1 MRCGDRPAWLAGI
14 AAILLALLFGAAPA
28 AALPRDDGTH
38 LGVATCAGSNCHG
51 AVQRSKGSY
60 VAQNEYLIWS
70 QKDKHSKAF
79 TVLRDKLA
87 LRIAHNLGLPDA
99 EHQQICLNCHT
110 DNVPPAQR
118 GPRFLLSDGVGCE
131 ACHGGSV
138 KWLGLHVS
146 GATHQQNLAAG
157 LYPTDEPLP
166 RAKLCESCHVGE
178 PGDFATH
185 RIMGAGHPP
194 IGFELDT
201 YTAIQPAH
209 YTVDAAYI
217 KRKGRPNDIQIWA
230 VGQAEDL
237 IKRMDLVLDPKNAP
251 KGVNPELALF
261 DCQACHHAMN
271 QLQWRAR
278 ADTGLGPG
286 KLRLYDAS
294 AVMLRLVAARVA
306 PDAGTALATHLLAL
320 HRATE
325 AASPDY
331 WANVQHEAAALRQT
345 AEVLMPILTKHDF
358 ARDDALALAKAVV
371 AAGTGGTDLDYSG
384 AQQET
389 MALESVVA
397 AMKAF
402 GYANDAQIKAL
413 NGALDGLY
421 SAVAADHPYDPD
433 RFVAALRAVG
443 AQLPQ

>member
-1 MRCGDRPAWLAGI
+1 MAARALIRFAAAI
-14 AAILLALLFGAAPA
+14 AALMLAAAPA
-28 AALPRDDGTH
+28 GAQAPNDGMH
-38 LGVATCAGSNCHG
+38 LGVATCAGNNCHG
-51 AVQRSKGSY
+51 SVQRSPGSY

-70 QKDKHSKAF
+70 QKDKHSQAYA
-79 TVLRDKLA
+79 VLGGKLA
-87 LRIAHNLGLPDA
+87 LRIARNLGLPDA
-99 EHQQICLNCHT
+99 EHQQICLDCHT
-110 DNVPPAQR
+110 DNVPPARR
-118 GPRFLLSDGVGCE
+118 GPRFQLSDGVGCE

-138 KWLGLHVS
+138 RWLGLHVS
-146 GATHQQNLAAG
+146 GAAHQQNLAAG
-157 LYPTDEPLP
+157 LYPTEAPLP
-166 RAKLCESCHVGE
+166 RAQLCERCHVGD

-209 YTVDAAYI
+209 YSVDATYI
-217 KRKGRPNDIQIWA
+217 ARKGRPNDIQIWA

-237 IKRMDLVLDPKNAP
+237 KKRMDLVLDPRNAP
-251 KGVNPELALF
+251 KGANPELALF

-286 KLRLYDAS
+286 RLRLYDAS
-294 AVMLRLVAARVA
+294 AVMLRLAAARVA
-306 PDAGTALATHLLAL
+306 PDQAAALATHLLAL

-325 AASPDY
+325 ADSPDY
-331 WANVQHEAAALRQT
+331 WKQVQHEAAALRQI
-345 AEVLMPILTKHDF
+345 AESLIPVLARHDF
-358 ARDDALALAKAVV
+358 GRDDALALAKAMV
-371 AAGTGGTDLDYSG
+371 AAGTGGADVDYSG

-397 AMKAF
+397 AMKALGF
-402 GYANDAQIKAL
+402 ADDAQVKAL
-413 NGALDGLY
+413 NTALGGLY
-421 SAVAADHPYDPD
+421 SAVASDHPYDPD

-443 AQLPQ
+443 TQLPQ

>member
-1 MRCGDRPAWLAGI
+1 M
-14 AAILLALLFGAAPA
+14 AARFLALVA
-28 AALPRDDGTH
+28 AALAGLTLAAAPLRAQAPNDGTH
-38 LGVATCAGSNCHG
+38 LGVATCAGNNCHG
-51 AVQRSKGSY
+51 AVQRSPGSY

-70 QKDKHSKAF
+70 QKDKHSQAY
-79 TVLRDKLA
+79 TVLSGKLA
-87 LRIAHNLGLPDA
+87 LRIARNLGLPDA
-99 EHQQICLNCHT
+99 EHQQICLTCHT
-110 DNVPPAQR
+110 DDVPPAQR
-118 GPRFLLSDGVGCE
+118 GPRFLVSDGVGCE

-146 GATHQQNLAAG
+146 GASHQQNLAAG
-157 LYPTDEPLP
+157 LYPTDQPLA
-166 RAKLCESCHVGE
+166 RAKLCQRCHVGD
-178 PGDFATH
+178 PGSFATH

-194 IGFELDT
+194 ISFELDT

-209 YTVDAAYI
+209 YVVDASYI

-237 IKRMDLVLDPKNAP
+237 KKRMDLVLDPANAP

-271 QLQWRAR
+271 ELQWRAR

-286 KLRLYDAS
+286 RLRLYDAS
-294 AVMLRLVAARVA
+294 AVMLQLVAARVA
-306 PDAGTALATHLLAL
+306 PNQAAALATHLLAL
-320 HRATE
+320 HRATV

-331 WANVQHEAAALRQT
+331 WKQVQHEAAALRQV
-345 AEVLMPILTKHDF
+345 AEALIPVLTQHDF
-358 ARDDALALAKAVV
+358 GRDDALALGKAVV
-371 AAGTGGTDLDYSG
+371 AAGTGGTDVDYSA

-397 AMKAF
+397 AMKAL
-402 GYANDAQIKAL
+402 GYADPQQAKAL
-413 NGALDGLY
+413 NAALDGLY
-421 SAVAADHPYDPD
+421 SAVASNHPYDPD

-443 AQLPQ
+443 AHLPQ